1 MANLMAG
8 PPRKLPPHLP
18 AVLMLG
24 IVSQVGQVLLLRELL
39 MVFHGNELSIG
50 LVLAAWLFWVGIG
63 SRFGAGL
70 VERTGRPLSLL
81 AVSAG
86 VLMAVLPA
94 TIFFIRGLR
103 GFFDIAPGAYLSI
116 LDMIISCFLLMAPVC
131 LLLGAQ
137 FVLLSRVW
145 RESEQAVDTVGAGKT
160 YVGEAAGNMLGGLL
174 FTFLMVRYLNSF
186 QSALLVGLVMVASVA
201 FITWKIGHRPAAPG
215 YTRPALLG
223 LMVLAVAA
231 VPFLEELDRWAHRI
245 QWHFFSP
252 QHELVETYQSRY
264 GNIAA
269 VRLEDQYTFF
279 QSGHLVFSTA
289 GPEAVAPGLEEQEA
303 VEFAHFAMV
312 QHEKPEN
319 VLLIGGGLRGVL
331 GEIIK
336 HPVERV
342 DYVELDEVLTEAARP
357 YISPRTL
364 EALDDP
370 RVRLIHTDGRLF
382 VKDAE
387 KKYDLI
393 IIDAP
398 DPTTAVFNR
407 YYTKEFFGEAEE
419 MLKPEGVLML
429 GTVSTPDLRGTAIA
443 NRNTTIYHTLNS
455 VFNRVLP
462 AGDRF
467 MFYFA
472 SNEPEQITL
481 DAHALEERFIKRDI
495 VAEAFSARHFHVM
508 LEETQLRRV
517 NRVVRSHGRS
527 SEAHLEGPAVEPLVT
542 PSIAEQEQKEKE
554 LPPVEERYFIN
565 SDFKPIGYYY
575 TLMFWDQLTR
585 NGRGRT
591 FERLLQVE
599 SWWILPFCFIPL
611 LMVLGLRIAPGRVK
625 ERTDTSFAVLFTVFT
640 TGFSTMALQ
649 IALLFSFQSIY
660 GFIYEMVGLIIAMF
674 MCGLSLGAYFTNRFV
689 KDKAN
694 LNRLAAV
701 QLAIAI
707 LAGLIAVILPRAAAV
722 QYPAVIFILFSL
734 LTFSAGLINGV
745 DFPLSAACYMALG
758 GGAEKTAGTVY
769 GVELF
774 GACLGAVL
782 ASAVV
787 APVLGITVCCLF
799 AAVANGTAFV
809 VLLLSRRS

>member
-1 MANLMAG
+1 
-8 PPRKLPPHLP
+8 
-18 AVLMLG
+18 MLG

-50 LVLAAWLFWVGIG
+50 LILAAWLFWVGIG

-70 VERTGRPLSLL
+70 VERAGQPLTLL
-81 AVSAG
+81 AASAG
-86 VLMAVLPA
+86 ILMLALPA
-94 TIFFIRGLR
+94 TILFIRGLR
-103 GFFDIAPGAYLSI
+103 GLFDIAPGAYLSFFDI
-116 LDMIISCFLLMAPVC
+116 VISCFLLMAPVC

-137 FVLLSRVW
+137 FVLLSRIW

-186 QSALLVGLVMVASVA
+186 QSALLVGLVMVATVGL
-201 FITWKIGHRPAAPG
+201 ITWKIGHRPAAPG

-223 LMVLAVAA
+223 LIVVALAA
-231 VPFLEELDRWAHRI
+231 VPFLGELDRWGHRM
-245 QWHFFSP
+245 QWYFFSP

-264 GNIAA
+264 GNISV

-279 QSGHLVFSTA
+279 QSGHLIFSTA
-289 GPEAVAPGLEEQEA
+289 GPDAVAPGLEEQEA

-312 QHEKPEN
+312 QHEKPQN

-336 HPVERV
+336 HPVDRV
-342 DYVELDEVLTEAARP
+342 DYVELDEVLTEAALP
-357 YISPRTL
+357 YISPRSL
-364 EALDDP
+364 EALADP
-370 RVRLIHTDGRLF
+370 RVSLIHTDGRLF
-382 VKDAE
+382 VKEAE

-393 IIDAP
+393 IVDAP

-407 YYTKEFFGEAEE
+407 YYTQEFFNEAKKT
-419 MLKPEGVLML
+419 LNPGGVLML

-455 VFNRVLP
+455 IFERVLP

-472 SNEPEQITL
+472 SNEPEQISL
-481 DAHALEERFIKRDI
+481 DALVLEERFIERDI
-495 VAEAFSARHFHVM
+495 VAEGFSAGHFQVI
-508 LEETQLRRV
+508 LEETQLRRANWV
-517 NRVVRSHGRS
+517 LRSHGRS
-527 SEAHLEGPAVEPLVT
+527 SEAHLEGPGIEPLVT
-542 PSIAEQEQKEKE
+542 VSIAEQEQKERE

-575 TLMFWDQLTR
+575 TLMFWDELTR

-591 FERLLQVE
+591 FERLLRVE
-599 SWWILPFCFIPL
+599 PWWILPLCFIPL
-611 LMVLGLRIAPGRVK
+611 LMVLGLRTATKKSKARP
-625 ERTDTSFAVLFTVFT
+625 DTALAVLFTVFT
-640 TGFSTMALQ
+640 TGFSTMSLQ
-649 IALLFSFQSIY
+649 IAMLFSFQSVY
-660 GFIYEMVGLIIAMF
+660 GFVYEMVGLIVALFMF
-674 MCGLSLGAYFTNRFV
+674 GLSLGAFITNRYIRN
-689 KDKAN
+689 KAN

-701 QLAIAI
+701 QLAIAL
-707 LAGLIAVILPRAAAV
+707 LAGLIAVMLPRAAAV
-722 QYPAVIFILFSL
+722 QYSAVIFILFSL

-787 APVLGITVCCLF
+787 APVLGIIACCLF

-809 VLLLSRRS
+809 VLLMSRRS